1 MYERLY
7 PYLRWALPA
16 LALAVIGTGLWWL
29 TRPSTLPNGFVASNG
44 RVEAV
49 EIDIATKIAGR
60 VKAILVN
67 EGDFVHPGEVLVR
80 MDTATLEAQLREANA
95 ARTQARVAVT
105 TAENFQAQRQSE
117 RKATAALITQR
128 TAELTLATKR
138 LKRALALRGSG
149 AISAQAID
157 DSRAAFDSAAAAM
170 RASEAQLAAADAAV
184 RFATSSVT
192 AAQSGIDAATATV
205 ERIQA
210 DIDDSALRAPREG
223 RVQYRVAQPGEV
235 LGAGGT
241 VLTMI
246 DLGDV
251 YMSFFLP
258 TAAAGRVALGS
269 EVRVVLDAAPSYV
282 IPAKISFVADVAQF
296 TPKTVETRD
305 ERQKLMFR
313 VKARFAPSLLR
324 RHSRQIKTGL
334 PGMAYVR
341 LDSHLS
347 WPANLQVRLPP

>member
-1 MYERLY
+1 MFERLY

-16 LALAVIGTGLWWL
+16 LALAVIGAGLWWL
-29 TRPSTLPNGFVASNG
+29 TRPSVLPAGFVASNG

-67 EGDFVHPGEVLVR
+67 EGDFVHPGEILVR

-95 ARTQARVAVT
+95 VLTQARVAVT
-105 TAENFQAQRQSE
+105 TAENFRAQRQSE
-117 RKATAALITQR
+117 QKATAAVIAQR
-128 TAELTLATKR
+128 ATELTLTAKR
-138 LKRALALRGSG
+138 LKRALALRESG

-157 DSRAAFDSAAAAM
+157 DSRAAFDSATAAL
-170 RASEAQLAAADAAV
+170 RASKAQLAAADAAV
-184 RFATSSVT
+184 HYATSSVI

-269 EVRVVLDAAPSYV
+269 EVRVILDAAPNYV
-282 IPAKISFVADVAQF
+282 IPAKVSFVADVAQF

-324 RHSRQIKTGL
+324 RHIRQIKTGL

-341 LDSHLS
+341 LNAHLP
-347 WPANLQVRLPP
+347 WPANLQVKLPP

>member
-1 MYERLY
+1 MSERLY
-7 PYLRWALPA
+7 SYLRWVLPA
-16 LALAVIGTGLWWL
+16 LALFAIGSAVWWMLQPPGL
-29 TRPSTLPNGFVASNG
+29 PAGFASSNG

-49 EIDIATKIAGR
+49 EINIATKIPGR

-67 EGDFVHPGEVLVR
+67 EGDVVQPGEVLVR
-80 MDTATLEAQLREANA
+80 MDTATLDAQLREAKA
-95 ARTQARVAVT
+95 ALVQARVAVD
-105 TAENFQAQRQSE
+105 TAKNFQIQRQAE
-117 RKATAALITQR
+117 QKATAAVIAQR
-128 TAELTLATKR
+128 AADLTLATKR
-138 LKRALALRGSG
+138 LKRALALKESG
-149 AISAQAID
+149 AISDQAID
-157 DSRAAFDSAAAAM
+157 DSRAAFDSTTAAL
-170 RASEAQLAAADAAV
+170 RASKAQLAAADAAV
-184 RFATSSVT
+184 SFATSSV
-192 AAQSGIDAATATV
+192 ASAQSGVEAAMATL

-210 DIDDSALRAPREG
+210 DIDDSTLRAPREG

-235 LGAGGT
+235 LAAGGV

-269 EVRVVLDAAPSYV
+269 EVRVILDAAPSYV
-282 IPAKISFVADVAQF
+282 IPARISFVADVAQF
-296 TPKTVETRD
+296 TPKAVETAE

-324 RHSRQIKTGL
+324 RHIRQIKAGL

-341 LDSHLS
+341 LNTHLP